1 MTPLVSWL
9 ILAAVAAC
17 GVACAVAVARW
28 LDARDEWA
36 GIRQWHDM
44 CDALEVYDWEDED
57 D

>member
-44 CDALEVYDWEDED
+44 CDALEVYDWEDEE
-57 D
+57 